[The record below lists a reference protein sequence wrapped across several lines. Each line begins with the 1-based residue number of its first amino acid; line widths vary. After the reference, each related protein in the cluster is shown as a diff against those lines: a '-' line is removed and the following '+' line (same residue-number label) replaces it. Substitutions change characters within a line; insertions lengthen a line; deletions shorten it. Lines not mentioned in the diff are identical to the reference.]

1 MRRAGALLII
11 GGLVA
16 WLLIGGAVL
25 FSLIEP
31 GPALPTIAA
40 TIQPTR
46 VAIQPSAT
54 ATPTTSATPEPTIT
68 PFVQPP
74 TALPETTTPTTMA
87 VVTNTPALI
96 ASGTPVSTSTAAPTR
111 SASGCAPPDGWT
123 TYTVGP
129 GDTLFGFVLGSK
141 NTLTVEQIMQANCLK
156 SKLLSL
162 GQVLYLPP
170 GAAANAPKVDDG
182 PAEGPSLPAGATR
195 KAACPCTLSIRA
207 GWRREQIAA
216 AIDTVPVGF
225 TGRDFLA
232 VTGPGITVSGFA
244 FLEGK
249 PATASFEGFL
259 FPGSYALEN
268 TSSATDLRDMLL
280 RAFGAAVPEG
290 LRAEAASRGLS
301 FYAVVALAS
310 VVQRE
315 SYAPSEQ
322 VQIASVFYNRMA
334 AGKALSS
341 TATVQYAVGRAGA
354 WWPKVVAA
362 DLKNRS
368 RYNTYIWLG
377 VPPTPIS
384 NPNLDALLSTLRPA
398 QTNFQY
404 FAGDCNGGG
413 NFYTATYAEFEEKLK
428 ACGVLK

>member
-1 MRRAGALLII
+1 MIV
-11 GGLVA
+11 GGVVV

-31 GPALPTIAA
+31 APRSPTIAP
-40 TIQPTR
+40 TMQPTR
-46 VAIQPSAT
+46 VAIQPGASAT
-54 ATPTTSATPEPTIT
+54 QTDSATPAPSDT

-74 TALPETTTPTTMA
+74 TATALPATASATLTPTPTA
-87 VVTNTPALI
+87 TPAPLTI
-96 ASGTPVSTSTAAPTR
+96 STSITTSTEAPTR
-111 SASGCAPPDGWT
+111 LSSGCTPPDGWT

-141 NTLTVEQIMQANCLK
+141 NTLTVEQIMGANCLK

-182 PAEGPSLPAGATR
+182 PAEGPSLPAGVTR

-216 AIDTVPVGF
+216 AVDAVPVGF

-232 VTGPGITVSGFA
+232 VTGPGVAVSGFA
-244 FLEGK
+244 FLESK
-249 PATASFEGFL
+249 PATVSFEGFL

-268 TSSATDLRDMLL
+268 ASSAADLRDMML
-280 RAFGAAVPEG
+280 RAFGAAVPDG
-290 LRAEAASRGLS
+290 VRAEAASRGLS

-354 WWPKVVAA
+354 WWPKIGAA
-362 DLKNRS
+362 ELKNRS

-404 FAGDCNGGG
+404 FAGDCNAGG